1 MQSCFSSNQ
10 NIIHVIAITGD
21 FNKISNNCI
30 HKYEALM
37 KNGEISS
44 SGFKDSIKVNMRG
57 NQRHFLSLQSTEM
70 VLFLSNKWSQN
81 GRTKLRSWVVTY
93 DDCQSLL
100 AWIGHQKAGL
110 RLKNKTVAAPMT
122 PMKNLLYVYVP
133 YQHVLAVINH
143 KLFLETHL
151 PRLYSIVGVP

>member
-1 MQSCFSSNQ
+1 MKLLWKMVKYLLLGSRIQLRW
-10 NIIHVIAITGD
+10 IWGATKG
-21 FNKISNNCI
+21 ISFHCSQQ
-30 HKYEALM
+30 K
-37 KNGEISS
+37 
-44 SGFKDSIKVNMRG
+44 RCC
-57 NQRHFLSLQSTEM
+57 
-70 VLFLSNKWSQN
+70 FLSNKWSQN